1 MSVQRLDGVVLL
13 SGDSIDAVRF
23 AVRVTIAARQRNGQ
37 RVPPE
42 ITELARQLAV
52 YGQQDTA
59 SQTMNNAG
67 VQADWIST
75 QEVARMLDISNRQAR
90 RLAPQLGGTLHAGRW
105 LIDRTAVTNYQKRT
119 AA

>member
-13 SGDSIDAVRF
+13 TGQSIEAARF

-42 ITELARQLAV
+42 ITELARELSV
-52 YGQQDTA
+52 FGHRDTHDA
-59 SQTMNNAG
+59 IGNNTG
-67 VQADWIST
+67 TQADWIST
-75 QEVARMLDISNRQAR
+75 QEVARMLGCSHRQAR
-90 RLAPQLGGTLHAGRW
+90 RLAPELGGTLHAGRW
-105 LIDRTAVTNYQKRT
+105 LIDRTAVTNYRKK